1 MSAARFIRLRR
12 PPVLC
17 VADDDGEEPPA
28 PGRAVDERWSAL
40 RAANPAYYDGVIW
53 RVLDVRRGGCG
64 GAVIHVARCAYRAHA
79 VQRDG
84 RDGGVRSLGVKGI
97 TVDAERRVLFGL
109 RSASVAFH
117 AGLWECAP
125 GGVLEPGER
134 PEETVVRELREE
146 TGLGGAIVGAPA
158 AIAIAYDEAVR
169 GWEIVYRIAIAAA
182 RPLVRPAPGEY
193 DELRWCA
200 PGAAPRP
207 LIPIAER
214 VLSAKE
220 TWER

>member
-1 MSAARFIRLRR
+1 MSAARLIRLRR

-17 VADDDGEEPPA
+17 VADDAAAPPA
-28 PGRAVDERWSAL
+28 LGRAVDERWSAL

-84 RDGGVRSLGVKGI
+84 GDGGVRSLGVKGI
-97 TVDAERRVLFGL
+97 TVDVEGRVLFGL

-117 AGLWECAP
+117 ARLWECAP

-134 PEETVVRELREE
+134 PEETVVRELHEE
-146 TGLGGAIVGAPA
+146 TGLRGAIVGAPT
-158 AIAIAYDEAVR
+158 AIALAYDEAVR
-169 GWEIVYRIAIAAA
+169 GWEIVYRIAIAVA

-193 DELRWCA
+193 DALRWCA
-200 PGAAPRP
+200 PEAPPRP
-207 LIPIAER
+207 LVPIVER
-214 VLSAKE
+214 VLAARE
-220 TWER
+220 TRER